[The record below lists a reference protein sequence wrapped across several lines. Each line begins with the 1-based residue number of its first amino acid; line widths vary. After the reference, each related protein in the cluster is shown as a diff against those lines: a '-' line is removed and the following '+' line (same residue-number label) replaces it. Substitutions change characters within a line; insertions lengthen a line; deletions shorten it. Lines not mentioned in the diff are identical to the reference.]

1 MDYFIVF
8 IAGMLLAAWAIRWLA
23 RQAIDQLLEQFVE
36 KQDSEKH
43 NHLCVYLEFEQ
54 NIYFLYNSD
63 NGSFV
68 AQGNNLAELK
78 TNLVKRFPD
87 RNITIVKGD
96 PEIMKTLT
104 QQLKEPNED
113 STSVRSTP

>member
-8 IAGMLLAAWAIRWLA
+8 VAGMLLAAWVIRWLA

-36 KQDSEKH
+36 TQEPENN

-78 TNLVKRFPD
+78 TNLTKRFPD

-104 QQLKEPNED
+104 QQLKEANEN
-113 STSVRSTP
+113 STSVGSTS

>member
-36 KQDSEKH
+36 TQDSEKH

-78 TNLVKRFPD
+78 TNLVKRFPNQ
-87 RNITIVKGD
+87 NITIVKGD